1 MKKFKF
7 SIQSLL
13 LLTFGIGLVLG
24 VYQWNKPQPIMFQ
37 VTALVEVNKGEVVEI
52 SAWTYA
58 VPIPK
63 LDPSQ
68 AQLYKAVKWSRARF
82 LDVAEADPYTQYHT
96 WYPMELLES
105 DKGEKGLILHT
116 DDYNITKV
124 R

>member
-1 MKKFKF
+1 MRKFKF
-7 SIQSLL
+7 SLFTLLSLITVVAL
-13 LLTFGIGLVLG
+13 GLG

-37 VTALVEVNKGEVVEI
+37 VTALVEVEKGKVIQVP
-52 SAWTYA
+52 AWTYA

-105 DKGEKGLILHT
+105 DKGEKWLILHT

>member
-1 MKKFKF
+1 MRKFKF

-13 LLTFGIGLVLG
+13 LLTFGIGLALG
-24 VYQWNKPQPIMFQ
+24 VYQWNKPTPIMFQ
-37 VTALVEVNKGEVVEI
+37 ADAMMEVEKGKIVRVP
-52 SAWTYA
+52 AWVYA

-63 LDPSQ
+63 LDLSQ
-68 AQLYKAVKWSRARF
+68 AQLYKAVKWSRERF
-82 LDVAEADPYTQYHT
+82 LNVAEADPYTQYHT

-116 DDYNITKV
+116 NDYNITRV